1 MSGSQYFLVSGIIF
15 TIVAIAHLARI
26 VYQIPVL
33 IDSYTLP
40 MWPSYLALIVPVFLA
55 VTAFTLWQRTER
67 S

>member
-1 MSGSQYFLVSGIIF
+1 MSSSQYFLFSGIVF
-15 TIVAIAHLARI
+15 TIVAIGHLARL

-33 IDSYTLP
+33 IGSYTLP

-55 VTAFTLWQRTER
+55 VTAFRLWRAAEQ